1 MENKAHIPVI
11 ILTGGNGIRLGEN
24 GENIP
29 KTMVCIHGKP
39 LLQYIIEH
47 YIKFGYQ
54 KFILCAGKGKE
65 MVMDFVKN
73 YTTNVEIT
81 VVDTGIENRTGSR
94 LAQVSDLAKDSEC
107 IALTYGDT
115 YSDVDLDKVLE
126 CHIKSGKKAT
136 LLAVNNPTRFRILGL
151 VDNDNTVR
159 GFASK
164 PVLEKDFINGGF
176 FFLKPG
182 VFLSKNLSKEENC
195 TFENEVLEEL
205 VREKELNSCR
215 HLGVWVPV
223 DCERDISTLEQ
234 IIKLK

>member
-1 MENKAHIPVI
+1 MKNKTNIPVI
-11 ILTGGNGIRLGEN
+11 ILVGGNGANLGEN
-24 GENIP
+24 GKNIP

-39 LLQYIIEH
+39 VLQYIIEH

-65 MVMDFVKN
+65 MVADFVKN
-73 YTTNVEIT
+73 YSANVEIT

-94 LAQVSDLAKDSEC
+94 IAQVADLVKDSQH

-126 CHIKSGKKAT
+126 CHIKAGKKAT

-151 VDNDNTVR
+151 VDNDSTVR

-176 FFLKPG
+176 FFLKPDI
-182 VFLSKNLSKEENC
+182 FSLKILSKDVNC
-195 TFENEVLEEL
+195 TLENEVFEEL
-205 VREKELNSCR
+205 VKARELNSCK
-215 HLGVWVPV
+215 HLGVWIPI
-223 DCERDISTLEQ
+223 DCERDVNILSSL
-234 IIKLK
+234 LKT